1 MGYNKVNHLK
11 KIVEIQNI
19 TMEYKK
25 KGIYQEWIYINVIA
39 PKFYISRATYYNY
52 LAINA
57 KGELKKLNQ

>member
-1 MGYNKVNHLK
+1 MGYNKVTHLK

>member
-25 KGIYQEWIYINVIA
+25 KGIYQAWIYINVIA